1 MVLKNQ
7 PIKLQL
13 SLLTLFYSILNAWQ
27 FYTQGQAFVLNACV
41 LSTLPTYILNIDVKI
56 SFLESTTNT

>member
-27 FYTQGQAFVLNACV
+27 FYTQGQALFWMHVSCQLF
-41 LSTLPTYILNIDVKI
+41 LPT
-56 SFLESTTNT
+56 F